1 MISVLMACYREK
13 EVWLCEAIDSIRSQT
28 EQDWELIIIQDD
40 PDNKEHAKILNAY
53 VKKDS
58 RIKWFPNS
66 ENQGLTASLNRALK
80 LAKGEYIARMDA
92 DDVSLPHRFKR
103 QIQYLE
109 EKEYDLIG
117 GYTQFIDENGTRG
130 FLVTSIPKEHW
141 QIEKRVRYNNC
152 IPHPA
157 WFGRRT
163 LFEQLNGYREI
174 PHCEDYDF
182 TLRAL
187 KAGAKLGNIPE
198 LILYYRNT
206 KGSISRSNLL
216 PQFLYGKA
224 DYKAVMKGKPLVEAI
239 READHRCTPNA
250 CRHYN
255 QSNAYMTQ
263 ALEDL
268 EKKHYLYACKS
279 LLKAFFGSK
288 YFAKKMIGLFAA
300 GL

>member
-13 EVWLCEAIDSIRSQT
+13 EEWLCEAIDSIRNQT
-28 EQDWELIIIQDD
+28 ERDWELIIIQDD
-40 PDNKEHAKILNAY
+40 PNNKNHSRILDAY
-53 VKKDS
+53 AGDDS
-58 RIKWFPNS
+58 RIKWFPNK

-80 LAKGEYIARMDA
+80 IAKGEYIARMDA
-92 DDVSLPHRFKR
+92 DDVSLPNRFKR
-103 QIQYLE
+103 QKQYLE
-109 EKEYDLIG
+109 EKGYDLIG
-117 GYTQFIDENGTRG
+117 GYTQFIDEEGNRG
-130 FLVTSIPKEHW
+130 FLVTSIPKDHR

-157 WFGRRT
+157 WFGRRI
-163 LFEQLNGYREI
+163 LFEQLNGYRQI

-187 KAGAKLGNIPE
+187 KVGAKLGNLPE

-224 DYKAVMKGKPLVEAI
+224 DYNAVMKGECLTEALK
-239 READHRCTPNA
+239 EADSRCTPKA
-250 CRHYN
+250 CCRYN
-255 QSNAYMTQ
+255 RSNARMTQ
-263 ALEDL
+263 ALAAL
-268 EKKHYLYACKS
+268 EKKHYLYACG
-279 LLKAFFGSK
+279 LLMKAFFGSR
-288 YFAKKMIGLFAA
+288 YFARKMIGLFVA